1 MLHLYPKFA
10 KLEVFRGSFQADWSP
25 KKGKTTAKKLSFW
38 ISLPGSLQ
46 TVGNRRSLDQG
57 LHTPKVFQP
66 LNELLT
72 CVHPTPYKLIL
83 SDLCSCPHRVFGPS
97 QHVSAYPIG
106 NIGLSRELFSIAH
119 FGGLVL
125 HFNLLSP
132 SPVCNPSGGASTFVS
147 SFSCLECAISNVII

>member
-25 KKGKTTAKKLSFW
+25 KKGENNSKKAIILNQSAW
-38 ISLPGSLQ
+38 ISPNRRQSSVTRSGVTYSKGISTFERTFYLRPFHALQVDPFGSL
-46 TVGNRRSLDQG
+46 
-57 LHTPKVFQP
+57 F
-66 LNELLT
+66 
-72 CVHPTPYKLIL
+72 
-83 SDLCSCPHRVFGPS
+83 
-97 QHVSAYPIG
+97 VSSPCIRPISARFSISYR
-106 NIGLSRELFSIAH
+106 NIRLSRELFSIAH

>member
-38 ISLPGSLQ
+38 ISLPGSP
-46 TVGNRRSLDQG
+46 NRRQSSVTRSGVTYFKGISTFERTFNLRPFHALQVDPFGSL
-57 LHTPKVFQP
+57 F
-66 LNELLT
+66 
-72 CVHPTPYKLIL
+72 
-83 SDLCSCPHRVFGPS
+83 
-97 QHVSAYPIG
+97 VSSPCIRPISARFSISYR
-106 NIGLSRELFSIAH
+106 NIRLSRELFSIAH

-132 SPVCNPSGGASTFVS
+132 SSVCNPSGGASTFVS
-147 SFSCLECAISNVII
+147 NFSCLECAISNVII